1 MGGRP
6 SRDQEVS
13 FRFFSCDIWFYQA
26 AFFLLF
32 QIISR
37 EYRLDYRWNSTVIL
51 LEYNDN
57 CDNFRD
63 ISGILP

>member
-1 MGGRP
+1 M
-6 SRDQEVS
+6 S
-13 FRFFSCDIWFYQA
+13 FRFFFGDIWFYEA

-32 QIISR
+32 QIIS
-37 EYRLDYRWNSTVIL
+37 LDYRWNSTVVL

-63 ISGILP
+63 NSGILP